1 MIINIMKKKLGSI
14 SVVLYCFV
22 FPVSAKLHPRGAGAN
37 YSYPLLK
44 VR

>member
-1 MIINIMKKKLGSI
+1 MIINIMKKKLGPI

-22 FPVSAKLHPRGAGAN
+22 FPAFARYIQEGRGAN
-37 YSYPLLK
+37 YSHPLLK